1 MKYLS
6 EKIPRDTTK
15 KTCASGGNITQAKTP
30 IATPQLPDFPLALK
44 AEAFILPPIDRAWEA
59 VSCYQ
64 PNCAPV
70 EKGPTSH
77 MKKLQDVQLLPG
89 FNLRRQP
96 TLNVP
101 KYVHAR

>member
-1 MKYLS
+1 MVNQKLY
-6 EKIPRDTTK
+6 R
-15 KTCASGGNITQAKTP
+15 TP

-64 PNCAPV
+64 PNRALV
-70 EKGPTSH
+70 EKGPAFR
-77 MKKLQDVQLLPG
+77 MKKLQDVQSLPG

-96 TLNVP
+96 TLTIP
-101 KYVHAR
+101 KYVRAR